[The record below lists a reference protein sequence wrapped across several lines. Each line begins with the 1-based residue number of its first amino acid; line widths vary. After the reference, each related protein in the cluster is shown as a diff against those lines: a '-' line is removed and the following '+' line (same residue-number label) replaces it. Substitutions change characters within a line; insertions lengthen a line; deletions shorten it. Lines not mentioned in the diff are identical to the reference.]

1 MKTKNLNFRRMTDE
15 RNGKLN
21 QSEEAA
27 ALSTWLVVNHL
38 HQSPMKILGNHLLPV
53 FIFLIVQAG
62 LLSSWQQLSFL
73 LSECGDNTD
82 RSSGAPTLQSPHS
95 LPRRT
100 NSPSRNSSSSI
111 DRTVY
116 TKDGEEQFLNG
127 VVIRAFPSWPEN
139 LPLPCGRAHPKMW
152 WHPLQTRAPAKKGY
166 LFVKEMKT
174 GSSTVAGIVL
184 RIARNVA
191 KRENKNFT
199 CLSRFDHS
207 AARDMGYYERDTE
220 KSFLFTVIRNPQTRL
235 ASQFF
240 HFFVS
245 RRKME
250 PNDKN
255 FQGSFKEMPYMQDYY
270 LRDLALIPS
279 GEKEK
284 NTFIHRYSPSRIGR
298 VDPEALKTLRLGL
311 ANGIMRGYDFIGITE
326 RMDESLVVMMML
338 LRLKISDILYIKA
351 KSSGGFD
358 DGAFNNTCT
367 YIVPA
372 FTSPGMKSYFQ
383 SDHYGHRSLGDWILY
398 RAANKSLDMTID
410 QLGPSKVEEHLKQF
424 RAAQKVANEKCA
436 SGIRYPCSASG
447 VRQPYRTHF
456 SEHTDCLWLDS
467 ACGYKCLDALEPEI
481 ESMLEQGEY

>member
-1 MKTKNLNFRRMTDE
+1 MKL
-15 RNGKLN
+15 
-21 QSEEAA
+21 
-27 ALSTWLVVNHL
+27 
-38 HQSPMKILGNHLLPV
+38 LGNNVLPV
-53 FIFLIVQAG
+53 FVFLIVQAG

-73 LSECGDNTD
+73 LGECGGDTVQND
-82 RSSGAPTLQSPHS
+82 GAPALQSLHS
-95 LPRRT
+95 LTRQTSLPL
-100 NSPSRNSSSSI
+100 RNSSSI
-111 DRTVY
+111 IERAVY
-116 TKDGEEQFLNG
+116 TIDGGEEFLNG
-127 VVIRAFPSWPEN
+127 VVIRAFPSWPED
-139 LPLPCGRAHPKMW
+139 LPLPCGHAHPKMW
-152 WHPLQTRAPAKKGY
+152 WHPLETRAPAKKGY

-174 GSSTVAGIVL
+174 GSSTVSGIAL

-199 CLSRFDHS
+199 CLSRFDHTP
-207 AARDMGYYERDTE
+207 AKDMGYYERNKE

-245 RRKME
+245 RQKME

-255 FQGSFKEMPYMQDYY
+255 FLSFFKEMPYMQDYY
-270 LRDLALIPS
+270 LRDLALVPA
-279 GEKEK
+279 GDDKK
-284 NTFIHRYSPSRIGR
+284 KKFIHRYSPTRIEQ
-298 VDPEALKTLRLGL
+298 VDPGALETLRLGL

-338 LRLKISDILYIKA
+338 LRLKVTDILYIKA

-367 YIVPA
+367 FIVPA

-383 SDHYGHRSLGDWILY
+383 SDHYGQRSKGDWILY

-410 QLGPSKVEEHLKQF
+410 QLGPAKVEEHLRQF

-447 VRQPYRTHF
+447 VRQPYRTHY

-481 ESMLEQGEY
+481 DAMIEQGAY